1 MSTIPLQLNNRGN
14 NILVS
19 GASGMLGMAL
29 VKELNKNSN
38 NQIYSVSKSNSVPFD
53 FVKLIS
59 LEEIG
64 EMEFEAYFHCAA
76 EVNVNLCEKDL
87 NHAIQSNSEYAK
99 ILFERIKAKYNF
111 FISTDSVYEGTRG
124 DYKEIDEAKPIN
136 NYAMSK
142 LKGEEVSMK
151 TVENLYVIR
160 TNIIGDNSKNKK
172 SLFEWAN
179 KELTLGNPIN
189 GFNNIYFNPL
199 SVKHLSVILLKIMEE
214 KVPFGIYN
222 LGCDRKISKYDFLLE
237 VANLIEADSSLIKSV
252 EFNPWSVDA
261 QRPMNT
267 TMNCSKIKQYIKNL
281 DLSFQTTLEF
291 LKTSTN
297 EKNKN
302 RK

>member
-1 MSTIPLQLNNRGN
+1 MSIIPLKLNNTGKK
-14 NILVS
+14 ILVS
-19 GASGMLGMAL
+19 GATGMLGMAL

-38 NQIYSVSKSNSVPFD
+38 NQIFCVSKSNSVPFD

-59 LEEIG
+59 LEKIG
-64 EMEFEAYFHCAA
+64 ELEFEAFFHCAA

-99 ILFERIKAKYNF
+99 MLFERVKAKYNF
-111 FISTDSVYEGTRG
+111 FISTDSVYEGIKG

-160 TNIIGDNSKNKK
+160 TNIIGDNSKHKK

-179 KELTLGNPIN
+179 KEIIFGNPIN

-199 SVKHLSVILLKIMEE
+199 SVQHLSVILLKIIEE

-222 LGCDRKISKYDFLLE
+222 LGCDRKMSKYDFLLE
-237 VANLIEADSSLIKSV
+237 VANLIEADPGLIKSV
-252 EFNPWSVDA
+252 EFNPSSLDA

-267 TMNCSKIKQYIKNL
+267 TMDCSKIKQYIKYL
-281 DLSFQTTLEF
+281 DLSFQTTLEL
-291 LKTSTN
+291 LKTSRN
-297 EKNKN
+297 EKN
-302 RK
+302 